1 MRVHSDHERVS
12 IEIETA
18 MAGGRIRATV
28 VMPRA
33 GIFCVPALS
42 RFSEEELAVLVFL
55 NAGVPS
61 SWKAAPYFRWWH
73 MVGLTSK
80 QSIGSRLRELSKD
93 CPHDDQAI
101 ARAVTALEKA
111 ADIASAADRFYY
123 ADHFCHLNDRHQV
136 AVRETRPTADLFLS
150 LLLDES
156 VEKACLS
163 CSAICRLEL
172 APNPASKLQKPRRCK
187 HRYRELP
194 SRNALL
200 LDSRLTPRMVS
211 SAEAR
216 LIEAARF
223 KSWYR
228 TTLVSSGTREQAR
241 GSTTQGS
248 KAPAERGTRP

>member
-111 ADIASAADRFYY
+111 ADIASAADRAHVEQKSIAY
-123 ADHFCHLNDRHQV
+123 V
-136 AVRETRPTADLFLS
+136 ARKVFSEQELET
-150 LLLDES
+150 LLG
-156 VEKACLS
+156 
-163 CSAICRLEL
+163 
-172 APNPASKLQKPRRCK
+172 
-187 HRYRELP
+187 
-194 SRNALL
+194 
-200 LDSRLTPRMVS
+200 
-211 SAEAR
+211 
-216 LIEAARF
+216 EAAT
-223 KSWYR
+223 KAA
-228 TTLVSSGTREQAR
+228 AR
-241 GSTTQGS
+241 
-248 KAPAERGTRP
+248 AAERFAAEMNAHLRDTAAARSIDAHLE

>member
-1 MRVHSDHERVS
+1 VEGAVRVHSDHERVS

-55 NAGVPS
+55 NAGVPP

-136 AVRETRPTADLFLS
+136 AVRETRPTADFFLS
-150 LLLDES
+150 LPLDES
-156 VEKACLS
+156 HEKGKPFLQRHLQAGAGTESSVE
-163 CSAICRLEL
+163 
-172 APNPASKLQKPRRCK
+172 
-187 HRYRELP
+187 
-194 SRNALL
+194 
-200 LDSRLTPRMVS
+200 V
-211 SAEAR
+211 AEA
-216 LIEAARF
+216 E
-223 KSWYR
+223 KM
-228 TTLVSSGTREQAR
+228 QAVI
-241 GSTTQGS
+241 QGV
-248 KAPAERGTRP
+248 A